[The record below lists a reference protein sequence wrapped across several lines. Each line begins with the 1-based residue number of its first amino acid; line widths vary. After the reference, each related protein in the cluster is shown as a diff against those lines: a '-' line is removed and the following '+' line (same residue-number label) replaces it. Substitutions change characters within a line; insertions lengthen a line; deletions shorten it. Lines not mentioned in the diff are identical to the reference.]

1 MMEFFFISEPFSVMA
16 DPLEHA
22 TGLERKEL
30 EAIAK
35 GNPVSILIFGQSSLH
50 FLYNFNKRSLILIM
64 LYVFINFRTPS

>member
-1 MMEFFFISEPFSVMA
+1 MA

-35 GNPVSILIFGQSSLH
+35 GNPVSV
-50 FLYNFNKRSLILIM
+50 LIM
-64 LYVFINFRTPS
+64 TE